1 MKKPK
6 LEWILPDLRPRY
18 SSSYGSVVA
27 SRRAFGKVF
36 EGGHHLCA
44 QRLNQPNLGRWDLN
58 LCSDFLARHTK
69 CGIIAQPYSR
79 RYGETGRPFCTKCGS
94 LLGRGARGRLAKWE
108 GETIPILQGG
118 LQAFFLTRLTSEG
131 PEEPEELEEPGEAT
145 PLLEVAHG
153 ELCGCVRCIERLAGP
168 PEPSEPGGKQN
179 LQIICWQ
186 SGLAGSLFFP
196 TLELILDFPF
206 RVFSEDC
213 FRAVV
218 RVLETLPASA
228 PRALVVARAAEKV
241 REYGYGFPAGH
252 ELIIS

>member
-18 SSSYGSVVA
+18 SSSYSSVVA
-27 SRRAFGKVF
+27 ARRAFGKVL

-44 QRLNQPNLGRWDLN
+44 QKLNQPNLGRWDVT
-58 LCSDFLARHTK
+58 LCSNFLARHTK

-94 LLGRGARGRLAKWE
+94 LLGRGARGKLAEWE
-108 GETIPILQGG
+108 GETLPIRQGG
-118 LQAFFLTRLTSEG
+118 LQAFFLTRLTSKG
-131 PEEPEELEEPGEAT
+131 PEEAKPPLGGE
-145 PLLEVAHG
+145 HG
-153 ELCGCVRCIERLAGP
+153 ELCRCVRCIERLAGP

-179 LQIICWQ
+179 LQIIGWQ
-186 SGLAGSLFFP
+186 SDLAGSLFFP
-196 TLELILDFPF
+196 TLELTLDFPF
-206 RVFSEDC
+206 RVFSKDC

-241 REYGYGFPAGH
+241 REYGYEFPAGH